1 MPVSDNPPLAA
12 DPSATQFQSDEYSSK
27 PPSKP
32 ELRQLLRARRRA
44 LTCSQQATAA
54 ASLSL
59 RLMRSHWFRAS
70 QNIAFYLANDG
81 EMDTVLLM
89 EMAQARGK
97 HCFLPLIDKGPHP
110 SMLFARYRRGDRL
123 AENRFGIDE
132 PLPNAEIIEPA
143 RLDLVLV
150 PLVGFDI
157 TGGRLGMGAGYYD
170 RSFSAKLQRPKASP
184 RLIGLAHQ
192 CQCVRLLP
200 GNDWDVPLD
209 GVVTDTAT
217 YRFR

>member
-12 DPSATQFQSDEYSSK
+12 DPSANQSQSDEYSSRQ
-27 PPSKP
+27 PNKP
-32 ELRQLLRARRRA
+32 ELRRLLRARRRA
-44 LTCSQQATAA
+44 LSDSLQATAA
-54 ASLSL
+54 AAVTM
-59 RLMRSHWFRAS
+59 RLMRSAWFTTSKR
-70 QNIAFYLANDG
+70 IAFYLANDG
-81 EMDTVLLM
+81 EVDTVLLL
-89 EMAQARGK
+89 EMALARGK
-97 HCFLPLIDKGPHP
+97 HCFLPRIGKGRHPH
-110 SMLFARYRRGDRL
+110 MQFARYRRGDRL

-132 PLPNAEIIEPA
+132 PLPGADVTAPT

-157 TGGRLGMGAGYYD
+157 QGGRLGMGAGYYD
-170 RSFSAKLQRPKASP
+170 RSFATKLQRPKARP
-184 RLIGLAHQ
+184 QLIGLAHQ
-192 CQCVRLLP
+192 CQRVELLP